1 VKIPLSYYQSNDV
14 VSLARDLIGKTI
26 FTNLNGHLTGG
37 IISETEAYAGKN
49 DKASHAYNGRRT
61 NRNEVMYQ
69 LGGVC
74 YIYLCY
80 GIHNLFNIVT
90 GEKEN
95 PQAILI
101 RGIIPT
107 VGCDHILART
117 GKSHQQQSVTNGPGR
132 VSKALGIN
140 RLHNGHSVNG
150 SLIWLEKQ
158 QITLNNYQLENG
170 PRIGIDYAEEDA
182 KLLYRFVLR
191 KIIK

>member
-1 VKIPLSYYQSNDV
+1 MKIPLSYYQSNDV

-26 FTNLNGHLTGG
+26 FTNFDGILTGG

-80 GIHNLFNIVT
+80 GIHNLFNIIT